1 MSIETDISEAAIK
14 SYVADMQLQL
24 AEMLEDINDPLASEA
39 RKLAFSLA
47 SPCGDDEH
55 SPRV

>member
-47 SPCGDDEH
+47 SP
-55 SPRV
+55 